1 MDIFNNPQIFLET
14 KMTQSKNPIKTTL
27 SAKKHNK
34 PGKNRSLKSNVLQ
47 ISKKHNKQLHKIYD
61 TSRAVTSRT
70 VTSRAVTSRT
80 IKIRKDTN
88 KIHNLPS
95 NRIVA

>member
-1 MDIFNNPQIFLET
+1 
-14 KMTQSKNPIKTTL
+14 MTQSKKPIKTTL
-27 SAKKHNK
+27 SEKKHNK

-47 ISKKHNKQLHKIYD
+47 ISKKHDKQLHKVNG
-61 TSRAVTSRT
+61 RAVTSRT
-70 VTSRAVTSRT
+70 V
-80 IKIRKDTN
+80 KIRKDTN